1 MGGSSTVYLFD
12 AQKYMADIYLHQDM
26 QYLLDNL
33 YNSKVIIQRSRLD
46 LMLHKPLVE
55 IENIHF
61 GIDNKLIHH
70 KFNNNWGI
78 FLSN

>member
-12 AQKYMADIYLHQDM
+12 TQKYMADIYLHQDM
-26 QYLLDNL
+26 QYLIDNL
-33 YNSKVIIQRSRLD
+33 YNSKVIIQQSRLD
-46 LMLHKPLVE
+46 LILHKPLAE

-61 GIDNKLIHH
+61 DIDNKLIHH